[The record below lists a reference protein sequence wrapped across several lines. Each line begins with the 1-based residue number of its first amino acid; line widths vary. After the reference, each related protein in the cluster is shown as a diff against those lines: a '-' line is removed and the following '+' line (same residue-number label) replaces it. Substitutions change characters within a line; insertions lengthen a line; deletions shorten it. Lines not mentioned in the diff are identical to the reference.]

1 MRSLI
6 AAEYLKLRTTRS
18 APVTLAI
25 VVLLSA
31 LMPLAYATAA
41 GSGDLPPLTPGSLPD
56 MLLTPARLV
65 GGALLLLGVLAAAA
79 EYGHRT
85 IVTARLQE
93 PGPTLLLAAKLL
105 SLALLGLVVG
115 VAAEGIALAASA
127 VTLSQHHT
135 AIHVTT
141 TEVGRILVLVPLAVA
156 LQAALGV
163 AIGALLRNTAAA
175 VGVTLV
181 WALIIEGV
189 LPVVLRRPQLS
200 AWLPSGAIDE
210 LTATRNASGTLGAGA
225 AALLVLAYATVL
237 VAVTVT
243 LDRRR
248 EL

>member
-18 APVTLAI
+18 APVTLAV

-56 MLLTPARLV
+56 MLLAPVRLI

-93 PGPTLLLAAKLL
+93 PRGTRLLAAKLL
-105 SLALLGLVVG
+105 SLALLGFVVG
-115 VAAEGIALAASA
+115 VAGEGIALAASA
-127 VTLSQHHT
+127 VTLSQHHVAVQMLT
-135 AIHVTT
+135 GDIARVF
-141 TEVGRILVLVPLAVA
+141 VLVPLAVA

-175 VGVTLV
+175 VGATLV
-181 WALIIEGV
+181 WALVIEGV

-210 LTATRNASGTLGAGA
+210 VTATRTASGTLGAGA

-237 VAVTVT
+237 VAGTIT

>member
-18 APVTLAI
+18 APVTLAV

-31 LMPLAYATAA
+31 VMPLAYATAA
-41 GSGDLPPLTPGSLPD
+41 GSGDIPTLTPGSLPD
-56 MLLTPARLV
+56 MLLTPARLI
-65 GGALLLLGVLAAAA
+65 GAAVLLLGVLAAAA

-93 PGPTLLLAAKLL
+93 PRATRLLTAKLV

-115 VAAEGIALAASA
+115 VTAEVVALTASA
-127 VTLSQHHT
+127 VTLTQHHAAVQVAT
-135 AIHVTT
+135 AG
-141 TEVGRILVLVPLAVA
+141 VGKVLVLVPLAVA
-156 LQAALGV
+156 LQGALGV

-181 WALIIEGV
+181 WALVVEGV
-189 LPVVLRRPQLS
+189 LPVVLRRPELS
-200 AWLPSGAIDE
+200 SWLPAGAINEVTASRTASGA
-210 LTATRNASGTLGAGA
+210 LGAGA
-225 AALLVLAYATVL
+225 AALLVLAYATAL
-237 VAVTVT
+237 VAGTVT